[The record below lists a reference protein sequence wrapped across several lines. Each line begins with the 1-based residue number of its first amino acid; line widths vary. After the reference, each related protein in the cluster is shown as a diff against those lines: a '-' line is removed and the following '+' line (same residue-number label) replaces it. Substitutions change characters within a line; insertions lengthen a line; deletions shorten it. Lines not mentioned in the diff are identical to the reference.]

1 MLFSA
6 DFERPSQDC
15 PRLDLSVIAMGF
27 CWLIFKVMIAFF
39 VFDSAAFAKDHDV
52 DKTLESYRM
61 SIRIQGVCSRFVV
74 SELGF
79 QCSIRFLRPRAR
91 KNYGHYPRPAK
102 NQEPI
107 RNDHPSS
114 QTTMESKV
122 PTQSTIHNP
131 YPRQ

>member
-1 MLFSA
+1 MFFSA

-61 SIRIQGVCSRFVV
+61 SNRIQGVCSRFVV

-79 QCSIRFLRPRAR
+79 QCSIRFLRPCVCTEKLWTLPKAG
-91 KNYGHYPRPAK
+91 KEPRT
-102 NQEPI
+102 NQERPPVI
-107 RNDHPSS
+107 TN
-114 QTTMESKV
+114 
-122 PTQSTIHNP
+122 HNGI
-131 YPRQ
+131 